1 MLKKYALPALL
12 FSMLLHGQAS
22 SAETTGVVATFK
34 PLHSMVSGVI
44 GDTGEATLLIDGSD
58 SPHGFQLR
66 PSQVMAMQSA
76 SVIFY
81 IDDTFERFLERA
93 FDVLPENVRTAAMA
107 DKANLTM
114 LTFRAGGAW
123 ERHGHGDH
131 DHEGHD
137 HEGEEHNHDHEGH
150 DHEGE
155 EHDHAHDHEGEE
167 QDHEAHDHAAHDHDH
182 GDHDH
187 GDFDMHLWLSPN
199 NARGMVRA
207 IEAELSEIFPENSDI
222 YNANANAYI
231 EKIDTMDAEIKS
243 SLEGLQDKPFIVFH
257 DAYQY
262 FEYSYGLSAVGSL
275 TFEPDELPSPNR
287 IREVREKVQ
296 ETGAKCVFREPQFS
310 DRLINTVAE
319 GSNVKTGTLDP
330 LGSDLANDENLYP
343 AMMIE
348 LASDLKACLAEE

>member
-1 MLKKYALPALL
+1 MLKQKCA
-12 FSMLLHGQAS
+12 FSILMICFLMGNQTQA
-22 SAETTGVVATFK
+22 AETTGVVATFK

-66 PSQVMAMQSA
+66 PSQVKAMQSA

-81 IDDTFERFLERA
+81 IDDTFERFLGRA

-123 ERHGHGDH
+123 ERHGHGEH
-131 DHEGHD
+131 DHGGHD
-137 HEGEEHNHDHEGH
+137 HEGEEHNHEAHDHEAHDHDHEGH
-150 DHEGE
+150 DH
-155 EHDHAHDHEGEE
+155 
-167 QDHEAHDHAAHDHDH
+167 
-182 GDHDH
+182 GDY
-187 GDFDMHLWLSPN
+187 DMHLWLSPV

-207 IEAELSEIFPENSDI
+207 IARELSEIFPENSEV
-222 YNANANAYI
+222 YNANADAYI
-231 EKIDTMDAEIKS
+231 EKIDAMDVEIKS
-243 SLEGLQDKPFIVFH
+243 LLVGLQETPFIVFH

-287 IREVREKVQ
+287 IREVRDKVQ

-319 GSNVKTGTLDP
+319 GSDVKTGTLDP
-330 LGSDLANDENLYP
+330 LGSEHENDENLYP
-343 AMMIE
+343 AMMIQ
-348 LASDLKACLAEE
+348 LASGLRACLAEE